1 MQHARRRRII
11 LASESPRRIAL
22 MSMLGYEFEAVA
34 SGADETVPEDVDP
47 TEAAVLLAC
56 RKARAVA
63 ARYPHAVVVG
73 ADTLVICGRTILGK
87 PADED
92 EALCMLEML
101 SGRSHRVITG
111 LCAIADD
118 CERQAAEVT
127 RVFFSDMTPEQ
138 RRAYVA
144 TGEPFDK
151 AGAYGIQGSA
161 GRFIRRIEGCYNNVV
176 GLPLAALDSLI
187 GPLLV

>member
-73 ADTLVICGRTILGK
+73 GHPCGLRENDSGK

-92 EALCMLEML
+92 EALCWKC

-111 LCAIADD
+111 RGD
-118 CERQAAEVT
+118 R
-127 RVFFSDMTPEQ
+127 
-138 RRAYVA
+138 
-144 TGEPFDK
+144 G
-151 AGAYGIQGSA
+151 
-161 GRFIRRIEGCYNNVV
+161 
-176 GLPLAALDSLI
+176 
-187 GPLLV
+187 